1 MDNVAVIVLVVGGIA
16 YVAYV
21 IPVVFQFLAYCER
34 VATASGRTKANAS
47 LISQDDGGLNAFQR
61 EQLRM
66 LRSGDF
72 MNCGDSVLINLGV
85 VIARKLR
92 MSFWGGRGIGS
103 LRGRRRHM
111 CKMSPTFH
119 FSGPPA
125 GPAESSRWTT
135 SK

>member
-92 MSFWGGRGIGS
+92 MSFWGGAWYWF
-103 LRGRRRHM
+103 
-111 CKMSPTFH
+111 SPW
-119 FSGPPA
+119 PPQTYVQNEPNLSFQRTA
-125 GPAESSRWTT
+125 CGAR
-135 SK
+135 